1 MNQSISYSFTLEPSV
16 KEENDFYY
24 FVIKRFE
31 KEPSKLVDANDVV
44 APPAEDNLFADM
56 SAEELFD

>member
-31 KEPSKLVDANDVV
+31 KDLSKLVDANDVV

>member
-31 KEPSKLVDANDVV
+31 KAPSKLVDANDVV

>member
-1 MNQSISYSFTLEPSV
+1 MNQSISYSFTFEPSV

-31 KEPSKLVDANDVV
+31 KDPSKLVDANDVV
-44 APPAEDNLFADM
+44 AHPAEDNLFADM

>member
-1 MNQSISYSFTLEPSV
+1 M

-31 KEPSKLVDANDVV
+31 KDPSKLVDANDVV